1 MSPAAKALVAVYEEW
16 RRETL
21 AEASAISLGDWAE
34 VSVIQSRKV
43 LLRQR
48 IESGP
53 LAEVAGTLKGDDEL
67 LIRAFVSEL
76 IRLEL
81 SNDSAIEAKR
91 LEANEEMAL
100 IDAAAGNLRRVQR
113 YAQPTESAWAVYS

>member
-1 MSPAAKALVAVYEEW
+1 MSPAAQQLVAVYEEW

-21 AEASAISLGDWAE
+21 SEASAISLGDWTE

-48 IESGP
+48 IESGA
-53 LAEVAGTLKGDDEL
+53 LAGVAGSLTGDDEL
-67 LIRAFVSEL
+67 LVRAFVSEL

-81 SNDSAIEAKR
+81 SNDSALESKR
-91 LEANEEMAL
+91 REANEEMSL
-100 IDAAAGNLRRVQR
+100 IDSAAGNLRRVQR
-113 YAQPTESAWAVYS
+113 YAQPTESAWAAYS